1 MITRTMKK
9 RYVKICL
16 ITSLSMAAATGAPAQ
31 ATTTDRQNNHERFI
45 DQTTGMSADEAV
57 AYAIANNAEIE
68 AMRKEV
74 VAGEALIKQARLR
87 PNPTLE
93 VSGTKQTDGK
103 DNSFMIEGGVP
114 LELGGRRGAR
124 IRVAERE
131 LEVRR
136 LALAERERQIATEV
150 RTKFGEALA
159 AVLKLGFLEEL
170 VTMYVEQLDL
180 VAAQV
185 LEGRRAPLEQNMELV
200 ELNRMRAL
208 RETFVGDAEVKMFE
222 LKNLLGMT
230 PESILRLRGDLI
242 GLLDI
247 PAMRPT
253 DATDMALRTRPDLG
267 GARAMET
274 LAAARVDQAR
284 SEGRIDADVML
295 GFQRMRT
302 GFDLSGFD
310 ESGMLMP
317 IDMRANFFTFGVKLM
332 LPVRNRNQGMVE
344 SAIAEQEAARSR
356 REFGEL
362 TIRREVAAAFAR
374 YERARRA
381 LEIYRVGVRDQA
393 AANVDVVRQTYELGD
408 KTLLDYIAEHHRFM
422 DTEIAYIDAQFEA
435 YRAMVDLLKA
445 ANAPGLVT
453 R

>member
-1 MITRTMKK
+1 MKV
-9 RYVKICL
+9 RIVRF
-16 ITSLSMAAATGAPAQ
+16 SLVTASIVALAYGAFSQTAPA
-31 ATTTDRQNNHERFI
+31 DRPNIHDRFI
-45 DQTTGMSADEAV
+45 DLSAGMTVDQAV
-57 AYAIANNAEIE
+57 AYAIANNPEVE

-74 VAGEALIKQARLR
+74 VSGEALIKQARLR
-87 PNPTLE
+87 PNPTVE

-103 DNSFMIEGGVP
+103 DNSFMIEGGIP
-114 LELGGRRGAR
+114 LELGGRRNAR

-136 LALAERERQIATEV
+136 MALAQVERQLAAEV
-150 RTKFGEALA
+150 RIKFGETLA
-159 AVLKLGFLEEL
+159 AVLKLGFLDERVAMNIEHL
-170 VTMYVEQLDL
+170 DIAAEQ
-180 VAAQV
+180 VR
-185 LEGRRAPLEQNMELV
+185 EGRRAPLEQNIELV

-208 RETFVGDAEVKMFE
+208 RETFNGDAEVKMLE

-230 PESILRLRGDLI
+230 PEASLRLRGE
-242 GLLDI
+242 LLEMLDA
-247 PAMRPT
+247 PAMRLAE
-253 DATDMALRTRPDLG
+253 ATDSALRTRPDLG
-267 GARAMET
+267 GARAVEM
-274 LAAARVDQAR
+274 LAGARVDQAR
-284 SEGRIDADVML
+284 SEGRVDADVML

-310 ESGMLMP
+310 QNGMLMP
-317 IDMRANFFTFGVKLM
+317 IDMRSNFFTFGVKLM

-344 SAIAEQEAARSR
+344 SAIAEQEAARNR

-362 TIRREVAAAFAR
+362 TIRREVAAAFALH
-374 YERARRA
+374 ERSRRA

-393 AANVDVVRQTYELGD
+393 AANVDVIRQTYELGD

-422 DTEIAYIDAQFEA
+422 DVEIGYIDAQFEA

-445 ANAPGLVT
+445 ANAPALVT